1 MSAQPRI
8 AIDISPLL
16 VLNTGISY
24 YTANLVSHLIG
35 LKPEFQWRFFAVP
48 ERVATEVNIK
58 NPAGDFKT
66 IIDPWFL
73 PPRITSLLLQAPLS
87 CLLTVEKFVGASDLF
102 HWTNFLTCSQ
112 KRGKKV
118 LTVHDVS
125 FFLFPEYHPLK
136 RRLTFKAL
144 FPRSLEQAD
153 QIITDSDSTKRDL
166 VEHFHVPADKIT
178 TVHLGVD
185 PTFAPASE
193 AQAAPI
199 MAKHG
204 VRFGAYL
211 LYIGTVEPRKNLPR
225 LIQAYHLFR
234 ANGSQSLPLVLV
246 GANGWLNQDLF
257 REIDK
262 SRWKDHIKILGYVAK
277 TDLPALYSGAAAFVY
292 PSIYEGFGLP
302 PLEAMACG
310 APVITADNSSLPE
323 VVGDAALLVDAYDVE
338 AIANAMLQVA
348 SDSTMRESLKQ
359 RGLARAQYFSW
370 RRTAEQTLA
379 VYERALG

>member
-1 MSAQPRI
+1 MQPSI

-87 CLLTVEKFVGASDLF
+87 GLLTVEKFVGASDLF

-166 VEHFHVPADKIT
+166 VEHFHVPVDKIT

-185 PTFAPASE
+185 QSFAPVRE
-193 AQAAPI
+193 ADALVV
-199 MAKHG
+199 MTKHG

-225 LIQAYHLFR
+225 LIQAYNLFR
-234 ANGSQSLPLVLV
+234 ANASLSLPLVLV
-246 GANGWLNQDLF
+246 GASGWLNQDLF

-262 SRWKDHIKILGYVAK
+262 SPWKGDIKLLGYVEKA
-277 TDLPALYSGAAAFVY
+277 DLPALYSGATAFVY

-310 APVITADNSSLPE
+310 APVITTNNSSLPE
-323 VVGDAALLVDAYDVE
+323 VVGDAALIVDAHDVD
-338 AIANAMLQVA
+338 AIANAMVQIA
-348 SDSTMRESLKQ
+348 SDPSVRENLRQ
-359 RGLARAQYFSW
+359 RGLVRAKFFTW

-379 VYERALG
+379 VYEKVLG

>member
-1 MSAQPRI
+1 MSKQPSI

-35 LKPEFQWRFFAVP
+35 LRPEFQWRYFAVP

-66 IIDPWFL
+66 TIDPWFL

-178 TVHLGVD
+178 TVYLGVD

-193 AQAAPI
+193 AQATPI

-225 LIQAYHLFR
+225 LIQAYNLFR

-246 GANGWLNQDLF
+246 GASGWLNQDLF

-262 SRWKDHIKILGYVAK
+262 SPWKDNIKILGYVAK

-310 APVITADNSSLPE
+310 APVITTDNSSLPE
-323 VVGDAALLVDAYDVE
+323 VVGDAAILVDAYDVD
-338 AIANAMLQVA
+338 AIARAMLQVA
-348 SDSTMRESLKQ
+348 SDLTMRESLKQ
-359 RGLARAQYFSW
+359 RGLARAKFFTWQ
-370 RRTAEQTLA
+370 RTAEQTLA

>member
-1 MSAQPRI
+1 MSTYPSI
-8 AIDISPLL
+8 TIDISPLL
-16 VLNTGISY
+16 VRNTGISY
-24 YTANLVSHLIG
+24 YTANLVSQLIG
-35 LKPEFQWRFFAVP
+35 LKPEFRWRFFAVP
-48 ERVATEVNIK
+48 ERVATEVNVK

-73 PPRITSLLLQAPLS
+73 PPRITALLLQAPLS
-87 CLLTVEKFVGASDLF
+87 CLLTVEKFVGTSDLF

-166 VEHFHVPADKIT
+166 VAHFHVPAQKIT

-185 PTFAPASE
+185 PTFAPVSA
-193 AQAAPI
+193 AQAEPV
-199 MAKHG
+199 MTKHG
-204 VRFGAYL
+204 VRLGGYL

-225 LIQAYHLFR
+225 LIQAYNVFR
-234 ANGSQSLPLVLV
+234 ANASSSLPLVLV
-246 GANGWLNQDLF
+246 GASGWLNQDLF

-262 SRWKDHIKILGYVAK
+262 SPWKGDITLLGYVAK
-277 TDLPALYSGAAAFVY
+277 PDLPALYSGAAAFVY

-310 APVITADNSSLPE
+310 APVITTNNSSLPE
-323 VVGDAALLVDAYDVE
+323 VVGDAALIVDAHDVD

-348 SDSTMRESLKQ
+348 SDPSARENLRQ
-359 RGLARAQYFSW
+359 RGLARAKFFTW

-379 VYERALG
+379 VYEKALG

>member
-1 MSAQPRI
+1 MSVPPSI

-48 ERVATEVNIK
+48 ERVAKEVNIK
-58 NPAGDFKT
+58 NPERDFKT

-73 PPRITSLLLQAPLS
+73 PPRLTSLLLQAPLS

-102 HWTNFLTCSQ
+102 HCTNFSTYSQ
-112 KRGKKV
+112 KRGKKI

-125 FFLFPEYHPLK
+125 FFLFPEYHPLM
-136 RRLTFKAL
+136 RRLTFKAF
-144 FPRSLEQAD
+144 FPRSLDQAD
-153 QIITDSDSTKRDL
+153 HIITDSNSTKRDL
-166 VEHFHVPADKIT
+166 VDYFHVPAEKIT
-178 TVHLGVD
+178 TIHLGVD
-185 PTFAPASE
+185 ETFVPVSE
-193 AQAAPI
+193 REAAPI
-199 MAKHG
+199 LSKHG
-204 VRFGAYL
+204 IRFGKYL
-211 LYIGTVEPRKNLPR
+211 LYVGTVEPRKNLPR
-225 LIQAYHLFR
+225 LIQAYNLFR
-234 ANGSQSLPLVLV
+234 ANASQSLPLVLV
-246 GANGWLNQDLF
+246 GASGWLNQDLF

-262 SRWKDHIKILGYVAK
+262 SRWESEIKLLGYVAK
-277 TDLPALYSGAAAFVY
+277 TDLSALYSGAAAFVY

-310 APVITADNSSLPE
+310 APVITANNSSLPE
-323 VVGDAALLVDAYDVE
+323 VVGDAAILVDAYDVD
-338 AIANAMLQVA
+338 AIARAMLQVA
-348 SDSTMRESLKQ
+348 SDPTMRENLKE
-359 RGLARAQYFSW
+359 RGLARAKCFSW

>member
-1 MSAQPRI
+1 MSMPPNI

-24 YTANLVSHLIG
+24 YTANLVSQLIG

-48 ERVATEVNIK
+48 ERVAMEVNFK

-66 IIDPWFL
+66 IVDPWFL
-73 PPRITSLLLQAPLS
+73 PPRITTLLLQAPLA
-87 CLLTVEKFVGASDLF
+87 CLLTVEKFVGANDLF
-102 HWTNFLTCSQ
+102 HWTNFLICSQ

-153 QIITDSDSTKRDL
+153 QIITDSDCTKRDL
-166 VEHFHVPADKIT
+166 VRYFNVPSDKIT

-185 PTFAPASE
+185 PTFAPVSQ

-211 LYIGTVEPRKNLPR
+211 LFIGTVEPRKNLSR
-225 LIQAYHLFR
+225 LIRAYNVFR
-234 ANGSQSLPLVLV
+234 ANASYALPLVLV
-246 GANGWLNQDLF
+246 GASGWLNQDLF

-262 SRWKDHIKILGYVAK
+262 SPWKDEIKIMGYVAK
-277 TDLPALYSGAAAFVY
+277 TDLSALYSGATAFVY

-323 VVGDAALLVDAYDVE
+323 VVGDAAILVDAYEVDV
-338 AIANAMLQVA
+338 IAHAMVQVA
-348 SDSTMRESLKQ
+348 SDPSVREDLRQ
-359 RGLARAQYFSW
+359 RGLARAKLFTW

-379 VYERALG
+379 VYEKALC